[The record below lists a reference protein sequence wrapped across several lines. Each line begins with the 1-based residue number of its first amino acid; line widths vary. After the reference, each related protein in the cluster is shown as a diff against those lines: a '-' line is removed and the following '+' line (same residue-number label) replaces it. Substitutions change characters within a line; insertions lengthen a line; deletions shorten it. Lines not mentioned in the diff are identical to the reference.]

1 MNLAARGRR
10 NAQAQNTIVEKLGIL
25 TQKLGVEVEG
35 LDKLM
40 PNHRDPAVRGVLQ
53 KEAMA
58 KFLTDLVEA
67 LPSKRATR
75 RRKKKDP
82 TPDVSEAV
90 VEEPAPDAPEEKEQE
105 PVLDAPE
112 TEDEG
117 APVEEPEAE

>member
-10 NAQAQNTIVEKLGIL
+10 NAQAQNTIVEKLGML
-25 TQKLGVEVEG
+25 TQHLGIEVAG

-67 LPSKRATR
+67 LPPKRATR
-75 RRKKKDP
+75 RRKKKAP
-82 TPDVSEAV
+82 PPPD
-90 VEEPAPDAPEEKEQE
+90 EQE
-105 PVLDAPE
+105 PVIDEPE
-112 TEDEG
+112 VSTGEDVPDELG
-117 APVEEPEAE
+117 VNEQEPVVEEPEAE